1 MENYNRMLDSINSL
15 TIYKNIADDEII
27 RILKRVLTD
36 DDNLSSLAELTDFLV
51 KQAEEKG
58 FGGNLFKNYIHHL
71 ICSNEN
77 VFTLA
82 CENNK
87 EVSGSSLYELAKA
100 DIDALS
106 ELAETDLTQLPDS
119 RFMMKAMQALM
130 NYVPTAKHDLSAAD
144 RDINIDSLVSFHN
157 KNGCGDISVY
167 KVFKYNST
175 TKSLVGIEHP
185 DKITFDDLIGYKS
198 QTDELKDNTLAF
210 INGYP
215 ANNILLVGARGTGK
229 SSSVKALINEYHTQG
244 LRLVEITKEQIADL
258 PDLLKLLRPR
268 GRRFI
273 VYIDDLSFD
282 ENELQYK
289 YMKSLLEGG
298 SEGKPDNVLFYATS
312 NRRHII
318 QEKWSDRNTSSAVA
332 DVHTTDT
339 LNEKLSLSDR
349 FGITITYAKPTPQ
362 EYVNIAVGLA
372 KRNGIDLP
380 EEEIKQAA
388 LRWELNQKGMSGRTA
403 KQFVENLIW
412 ETKKGTK
419 NG

>member
-1 MENYNRMLDSINSL
+1 MEDYNKLIDSINSL
-15 TIYKNIADDEII
+15 TVYKKTADDKII
-27 RILKRVLTD
+27 RILKDILTA
-36 DDNLSSLAELTDFLV
+36 DDNLPYLAELTEFLI

-58 FGGNLFKNYIHHL
+58 FSGNLFKQYINHL
-71 ICSNEN
+71 IISDEN
-77 VFTLA
+77 VFTLL

-87 EVSGSSLYELAKA
+87 NVENSSLYKLAKA
-100 DIDALS
+100 DIEALTQ
-106 ELAETDLTQLPDS
+106 LARTDLTALPDS
-119 RFMMKAMQALM
+119 RFMMSAMETLM
-130 NYVPTAKHDLSAAD
+130 DYVPVEGGEKGSEST
-144 RDINIDSLVSFHN
+144 DITLEGIIDFHR

-167 KVFKYNST
+167 RVFKYSST
-175 TKSLVGIEHP
+175 KKALVGIEHP
-185 DKITFDDLIGYKS
+185 DKITFDDLIGYTS
-198 QTDELKDNTLAF
+198 QTSELRDNTLAF

-229 SSSVKALINEYHTQG
+229 SSSVKALINEYYKQG

-258 PDLLKLLRPR
+258 PDILKLLRPR
-268 GRRFI
+268 GRKFI
-273 VYIDDLSFD
+273 IYIDDLSFD

-362 EYVNIAVGLA
+362 EYVKIAIGLA
-372 KRNGIDLP
+372 RRNGIDLP
-380 EEEIKQAA
+380 DEDIKQAA

-403 KQFVENLIW
+403 KQFVENLMW
-412 ETKKGTK
+412 EERKKK
-419 NG
+419 ESK